1 MTFLRGDS
9 HAYSQY
15 SPLVPVHWSLE
26 LASTRR
32 SSGGDCRDLF
42 RRIGASRSVGRN
54 RSTSIGGLRA
64 ADLPRR
70 RLYLDAWLLVLQ
82 RRWRLFLGSRNMGV
96 SARSRLPLDARLLG
110 LGERTLCLEC
120 RILGSK
126 RRLLRRNRLR
136 FRLLRQRLRRRVLE
150 RRTVVL

>member
-1 MTFLRGDS
+1 MTFLRGDAN
-9 HAYSQY
+9 AYSQY
-15 SPLVPVHWSLE
+15 SPLVPVLRTIE

-32 SSGGDCRDLF
+32 RTRGDCRDLF
-42 RRIGASRSVGRN
+42 RRIGAGCSVGRN

-96 SARSRLPLDARLLG
+96 GARSRLPVDARLLG

-136 FRLLRQRLRRRVLE
+136 IRLLRQRLRRPLLG
-150 RRTVVL
+150 RRTISL